1 MEFFELIQNRQSGR
15 SYDVKG
21 VAREKLVK
29 IMEAGVIAPSAC
41 NSQPWRFI
49 AVTDPQLVKQ
59 MPPMLQRPGL
69 PINKFTDECPA
80 FIVICEA
87 PAVLMSSMR
96 ETTPSQKY
104 AQMDV
109 GIATAHMT
117 LAATELGLASCI
129 LGCFD
134 EAQIK
139 ALCNIPEEFTIRL
152 VLAVGYAKHGDP
164 IRPKKRKEFDE
175 VARFES
181 WQ

>member
-1 MEFFELIQNRQSGR
+1 MGFFELINSRQSGR
-15 SYDVKG
+15 NYDTKSVE
-21 VAREKLVK
+21 REKLVK
-29 IMEAGVIAPSAC
+29 IMEAGAIAPSAC

-49 AVTDPQLVKQ
+49 VVTDAEKIKL
-59 MPPMLQRPGL
+59 MPPMLQKPDL

-134 EAQIK
+134 EEQIK

-152 VLAVGYAKHGDP
+152 VMSVGYAKAGDP
-164 IRPKKRKEFDE
+164 FRPKKRKAFDE
-175 VARFES
+175 VARFDS